1 MTPYLLIQNIH
12 IQNANAMSSP
22 VTIGFPAMTA
32 WLGGVH
38 ALERRLRAREG
49 LSDISFTEA
58 AVSCHA
64 FDLQTY
70 RGKGAYEDS
79 ILLPAKPLTSKSKQK
94 NPLSNTKT
102 GGAPASP
109 NDVKTPSFIEEA
121 RIHLNVSLLL
131 RLGHIMADIRTHL
144 IEAVREELPCLKLAG
159 GDILRFRL
167 PESIFYVDETAEDG
181 ELKVLSK
188 LMPGYVLVERRDLM
202 EKAMADRKN
211 GVEALL
217 HYLEIQYQPEKKK
230 DDEVLRWVGKKAE
243 PGWIV
248 PIAVG
253 FKGLSPLGKVACQR
267 DAETP
272 HRFAE
277 SVITLGEFKMPYHF
291 QHISEIL
298 WKYEYLAD
306 KNLYLCRNK

>member
-1 MTPYLLIQNIH
+1 MMPYLLIQNIH

-38 ALERRLRAREG
+38 ALERRLREREG
-49 LSDISFTEA
+49 LSDISFTGV

-79 ILLPAKPLTSKSKQK
+79 ISLFAKPLTSKSKQK

-102 GGAPASP
+102 GGAPTSP
-109 NDVKTPSFIEEA
+109 SDVKTPSFIEEA
-121 RIHLNVSLLL
+121 RVHLNVSLLL
-131 RLGHIMADIRTHL
+131 QLGHITADIRTHL
-144 IEAVREELPCLKLAG
+144 IEAVREELSCLKLSG
-159 GDILRFRL
+159 GDILRFTL

-188 LMPGYVLVERRDLM
+188 LMPGYVLVER
-202 EKAMADRKN
+202 
-211 GVEALL
+211 

-253 FKGLSPLGKVACQR
+253 FKGLSPLGKVECQR

-291 QHISEIL
+291 QHIAEIL
-298 WKYEYLAD
+298 WKYAYLAD
-306 KNLYLCRNK
+306 QNLYLCRNK